1 MSIRSATFAFG
12 LAAALGLG
20 AAALEAQVTF
30 ERILGADQEPENWL
44 SYSGTLFNQR
54 YSRLDQVTRANVA
67 ELELAWVWQAR
78 SLEKFEATALVV
90 DGVLYTVQAPN
101 DVVALDAATGRPFW
115 TYHHEPSAAA
125 RTCCGRVNRGVAILG
140 DTLFMGTIDADL
152 LAIDAKSGQLV
163 WDATV
168 ADAAQNYSITMAPVV
183 VKNKVMVG
191 TAGGDMG
198 IRGFIAAFDAATGD
212 ELWRFYTI
220 PAPGEPGGDSWS
232 GDSWKTGGAAVWN
245 AGAYDPETNL
255 VFFGTGN
262 PAPDWDGRERLG
274 DNLYSNCVVALDA

>member
-1 MSIRSATFAFG
+1 MNARSTPLALR
-12 LAAALGLG
+12 LAAAF
-20 AAALEAQVTF
+20 ALAGSATVEAQVTF
-30 ERILGADQEPENWL
+30 ERILAADREPENWL
-44 SYSGTLFNQR
+44 SYSGTPFNQR
-54 YSRLDQVTRANVA
+54 YSLLDQVTRANVA

-140 DTLFMGTIDADL
+140 DRLFMGTIDAHL

-168 ADAAQNYSITMAPVV
+168 ADAAQNYSITMAPVIE
-183 VKNKVMVG
+183 G
-191 TAGGDMG
+191 QGIGRHGGRRHG
-198 IRGFIAAFDAATGD
+198 HPRFHRGV
-212 ELWRFYTI
+212 RCC
-220 PAPGEPGGDSWS
+220 
-232 GDSWKTGGAAVWN
+232 
-245 AGAYDPETNL
+245 
-255 VFFGTGN
+255 
-262 PAPDWDGRERLG
+262 DGRRG
-274 DNLYSNCVVALDA
+274 MALPYDSGAR